1 MRGERARIGF
11 IGAGWWATANH
22 MPLLAARPDVE
33 LTAVCR
39 LGAAELSR
47 VKQHFGFRHAFE
59 EYRRM
64 LDEVEL
70 DAVFVVS
77 PHTLHYEHARAAL
90 ERGLHVLCEKPMCTR
105 AEQACELVR
114 LTEEKGVHL
123 LVPYGWHY
131 KPFVREAKRQMEAG
145 AVGEVQYVLCHMASP
160 IRRMLRGEPAPDMEG
175 GQAGDVLFSPDPA
188 TWADPEVAGGG
199 YGHAQVSHSSGMLFW
214 LTGLRAR
221 EVYARMSAPGSRVDL
236 YDALSVAF
244 EGGPIGTIS
253 GAGTIPEGNPFQ
265 VDLRIFGSEGML
277 LLDVERE
284 RLELRRHDGK
294 DVALFP
300 PRGEGDYACD
310 GPPHNFIDL
319 VLGRTTENHAPGWA
333 ALRSV
338 ELLDA
343 AYRSTLSGRPERVR

>member
-1 MRGERARIGF
+1 MKKARIGF

-39 LGAAELSR
+39 LGAAELEQVRSR
-47 VKQHFGFRHAFE
+47 FGFLHAYE
-59 EYRRM
+59 DYEAM
-64 LDEVEL
+64 LREVEL

-77 PHTLHYEHARAAL
+77 PHTLHHAHARAAL
-90 ERGLHVLCEKPMCTR
+90 ERGLHVLCEKPLCT
-105 AEQACELVR
+105 QAADARELVHLAER
-114 LTEEKGVHL
+114 RGLHL

-131 KPFVREAKRQMEAG
+131 KPFIQEAKRRLDSG
-145 AVGEVQYVLCHMASP
+145 AVGDIQYVLCHMASP
-160 IRRMLRGEPAPDMEG
+160 IRSLLRGETMPNVAG
-175 GQAGDVLFSPDPA
+175 GQAGDLVFSPDPR
-188 TWADPEVAGGG
+188 TWADPDVAGGG

-214 LTGLRAR
+214 LSGLQPR
-221 EVYARMSAPGSRVDL
+221 EVYARMAAPGARVDL

-244 EGGPIGTIS
+244 DGGAIGTVS
-253 GAGTIPEGNPFQ
+253 GAGAVPPGNGFQ

-277 LLDVERE
+277 LLDVERA
-284 RLELRRHDGK
+284 RLELRRHDGA
-294 DVALFP
+294 DVALP
-300 PRGEGDYACD
+300 LEPDAGAYTCE
-310 GPPHNFIDL
+310 GPPANFIDL

-343 AYRSTLSGRPERVR
+343 AYRSALSGRPEAV